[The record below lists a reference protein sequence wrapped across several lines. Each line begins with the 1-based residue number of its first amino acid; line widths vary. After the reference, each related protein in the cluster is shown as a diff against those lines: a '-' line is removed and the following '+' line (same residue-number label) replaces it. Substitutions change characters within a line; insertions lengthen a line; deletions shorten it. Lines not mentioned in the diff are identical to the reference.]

1 MNAQKWMFSLMVMT
15 ILVLAVYR
23 PMAASVPR
31 PPRSSQALSPQISPA
46 FPEAGRILG
55 SVRLPVIVDRDAL
68 LAFDSIWLIDGT
80 TTGTLTR
87 WDLVTRQTLATIQV
101 GDPFLTPYGDPVAAV
116 ATRLAVWVT
125 SVATHELVRIDPA
138 SNQISGRISLGQVDG
153 KDFTTY
159 TMVGNDQV
167 LFAWDYNRN
176 LTLRID
182 LTTRQV
188 GPAIPQVR
196 PERVADGALWAWD
209 AVHPDLARNLLRI
222 DLTGKKVLAR
232 IPLDRVDPNEPLLA
246 NSLWFTAGAY
256 VYRVDPAADQMV
268 ARIDVGATAYHVTN
282 TGNVIWVT
290 ISPDPAACRDLNQG
304 AVLRIDPGT
313 NSIVGETSLDC
324 PSEMLSYDKNLWVM
338 NNDSELNGQNGSWF
352 SILQP

>member
-1 MNAQKWMFSLMVMT
+1 MNARKWMFSLIVVA
-15 ILVLAVYR
+15 ILVLAGFR
-23 PMAASVPR
+23 PMAASALR
-31 PPRSSQALSPQISPA
+31 HPRSSQTLAPQISPA
-46 FPEAGRILG
+46 FPEAGRMLG
-55 SVRLPVIVDRDAL
+55 SIPLPLKVDRDTL

-87 WDLVTRQTLATIQV
+87 WDLVTRRTLAIIQV
-101 GDPFLTPYGDPVAAV
+101 GNPFLTPYGDPVTAV
-116 ATRLAVWVT
+116 ATSEAVWVT

-138 SNQISGRISLGQVDG
+138 NNQIFERIPLGQVDG
-153 KDFTTY
+153 KDFITY
-159 TMVGNDQV
+159 AMVGNDQV

-188 GPAIPQVR
+188 GPAIPRVR

-222 DLTGKKVLAR
+222 DLTGEKVLAR
-232 IPLDRVDPNEPLLA
+232 IPLDKVDPNKPLPA
-246 NSLWFTAGAY
+246 HSLWFAAGAY
-256 VYRVDPAADQMV
+256 VYRVDPAADQVV
-268 ARIDVGATAYHVTN
+268 AKIDAGATAYHVTDAGN
-282 TGNVIWVT
+282 TIWVT

-304 AVLRIDPGT
+304 AILRIDPGT
-313 NSIVGETSLDC
+313 NSIVGETSLEC
-324 PSEMLSYDKNLWVM
+324 PSEMLPYDNNLWVM
-338 NNDSELNGQNGSWF
+338 NNYSEGNGQNVSRF